1 MLEAIHIGSVVTATV
16 GACCAVGAR
25 GNRSAVVWLPE
36 LVMVAAM
43 LDIITGVGLVAPMV
57 WAAVLVGLA
66 LWVGLDIRMRRNG
79 PLSTMVRHS
88 DSVRGAMAVL
98 RGTSLVVMGLLMLV
112 MAAPLAH
119 SVGASGT
126 ISGGHG
132 GHGAHEISGSLVLQ
146 CAVGGA
152 AGVLGLA
159 VWVATRLAF
168 EARRGTREPQSRF
181 FFRFLGPLEIASM
194 AGSLILMTIAAVV

>member
-1 MLEAIHIGSVVTATV
+1 MLEVIHIGSVVTAAV

-25 GNRSAVVWLPE
+25 GNRSTVVWLPE
-36 LVMVAAM
+36 IVMVAAM
-43 LDIITGVGLVAPMV
+43 LDIIMGVGLVAPMV

-79 PLSTMVRHS
+79 PLRGKVRHS

-98 RGTSLVVMGLLMLV
+98 RGTGLVVMGLLMLV
-112 MAAPLAH
+112 MAVPLAPTAAA
-119 SVGASGT
+119 GGT
-126 ISGGHG
+126 ISD

-159 VWVATRLAF
+159 VWVATRLAV
-168 EARRGTREPQSRF
+168 EARRGPQEPQSRF
-181 FFRFLGPLEIASM
+181 FFRFLAPLEIASM
-194 AGSLILMTIAAVV
+194 AGSLILMSIAAVV